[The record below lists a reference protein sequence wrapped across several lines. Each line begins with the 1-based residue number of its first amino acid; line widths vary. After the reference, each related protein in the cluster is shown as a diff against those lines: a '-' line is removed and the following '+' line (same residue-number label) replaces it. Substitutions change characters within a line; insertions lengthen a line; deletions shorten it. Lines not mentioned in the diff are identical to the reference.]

1 MILKYGV
8 DIKVETIINDLN
20 RIINQIF
27 KLLPLREEG
36 HDWITPLHNLRM
48 EIIGMNKILF
58 EETSNDLILDQSIL
72 FSLLCKMEAL
82 TTLIEEND
90 YLDFRK
96 LIFECLN
103 LLKQFKF
110 SFEKKSGG

>member
-1 MILKYGV
+1 MVIKYNI
-8 DIKVETIINDLN
+8 DIAGSAIIENIN

-36 HDWITPLHNLRM
+36 GEWATPLHNLIL
-48 EIIGMNKILF
+48 EVSGMGNLL
-58 EETSNDLILDQSIL
+58 NDQVIL

-82 TTLIEEND
+82 TTLSNEED

-96 LIFECLN
+96 LIFECLG
-103 LLKQFKF
+103 LLKQIKTTYQ
-110 SFEKKSGG
+110 E

>member
-1 MILKYGV
+1 MVIKYNI
-8 DIKVETIINDLN
+8 DIAGSAIIENIN

-36 HDWITPLHNLRM
+36 GDWATPLHNLIL
-48 EIIGMNKILF
+48 EVSGMGNLL
-58 EETSNDLILDQSIL
+58 NDQVIL

-82 TTLIEEND
+82 TTLSNEED

-96 LIFECLN
+96 LIFECLG
-103 LLKQFKF
+103 LLKQIKTTYQD
-110 SFEKKSGG
+110 

>member
-1 MILKYGV
+1 MVIKYNI
-8 DIKVETIINDLN
+8 DIAGSAIIENIN

-36 HDWITPLHNLRM
+36 GDWATPLHNLIL
-48 EIIGMNKILF
+48 EVSGMGNLL
-58 EETSNDLILDQSIL
+58 NDQVIL

-82 TTLIEEND
+82 TTLSNEED

-96 LIFECLN
+96 LIFECLG
-103 LLKQFKF
+103 LLKQIKTTYQ
-110 SFEKKSGG
+110 E